1 MLEAKILPDGSR
13 LLFAPPPAPRRL
25 GAKTSR
31 FRGATR
37 EGRVLRALRLDL
49 GVSQV
54 VLAAQIGVRRGAVSD
69 TETGST
75 RPSPPLVAKFEAF
88 FGPAW
93 ATAMRADADDVLFQG
108 TVGCA
113 ERMVAAMLG
122 PTTQHRVATLRAGDR
137 RAVVCV
143 ALVDDTDTEALM
155 VRALQTA
162 AACVEE
168 G

>member
-1 MLEAKILPDGSR
+1 MLEAKILSDSSR
-13 LLFAPPPAPRRL
+13 LLFTPSLEPSRL
-25 GAKTSR
+25 GAKPSR
-31 FRGATR
+31 FRGATK

-49 GVSQV
+49 GVSQAN
-54 VLAAQIGVRRGAVSD
+54 LAALMGVRRGAVSD

-75 RPSPPLVAKFEAF
+75 RPSPPLVGKFAAF

-93 ATAMRADADDVLFQG
+93 VTAMRADGDDVLFPG
-108 TVGCA
+108 SAGVA
-113 ERMVAAMLG
+113 ERMAAAMRW
-122 PTTQHRVATLRAGDR
+122 PTTQHRVATLHAGTR

-143 ALVDDTDTEALM
+143 ALVDDAEAEALM